1 MFFLSGFNVCST
13 STTDEIAKNITQVIR
28 KLNVDNDM
36 PNVEPTGIDPEAEE
50 YVVEEDVV
58 IPQEDLVQTSSRNN
72 VFPAENEEIDLPE
85 EAASTF
91 NHQRSNKL
99 PIGRFPGFKFM
110 SFVLRFFQ
118 RF

>member
-1 MFFLSGFNVCST
+1 MFFLSGFSVCST

-28 KLNVDNDM
+28 KFNVDNDM
-36 PNVEPTGIDPEAEE
+36 SNAEPTGIDPGAEE

-58 IPQEDLVQTSSRNN
+58 IPQEDLIQISSRNN
-72 VFPAENEEIDLPE
+72 VFPSENEEIDLPE

-99 PIGRFPGFKFM
+99 PKGCFPGFKFM
-110 SFVLRFFQ
+110 SFVSRFFQ